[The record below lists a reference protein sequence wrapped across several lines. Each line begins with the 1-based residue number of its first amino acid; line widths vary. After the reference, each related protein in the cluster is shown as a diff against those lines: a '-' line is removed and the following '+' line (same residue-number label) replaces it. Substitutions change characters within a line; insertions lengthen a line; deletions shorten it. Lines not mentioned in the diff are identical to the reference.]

1 MPRSAKPRKSY
12 RPRLIGRPVLDR
24 MRNDLILPAYSALE
38 TLRAGTDPDAL
49 ESARHTLAALLD
61 YLWVALR
68 GAGRDLAITE
78 SGLNALRG
86 LIARH
91 DRTGTWRCTGE
102 ELQALRAAV
111 IHADQVLPLLR
122 TDQLTAAL
130 VAVNAAMA
138 RLVDTQQQPD
148 FGAAP

>member
-12 RPRLIGRPVLDR
+12 RPRLIGRPVLSR

-38 TLRAGTDPDAL
+38 TLRAGTDPEAL

-61 YLWVALR
+61 YLWVALTR
-68 GAGRDLAITE
+68 AGRDLEVTE
-78 SGLNALRG
+78 AGLDALRG

-102 ELQALRAAV
+102 ELQALRTAV
-111 IHADQVLPLLR
+111 VHADQEPPPLR
-122 TDQLTAAL
+122 TDQITAAL
-130 VAVNAAMA
+130 LTVDAAMLRIA
-138 RLVDTQQQPD
+138 GRAQTDA
-148 FGAAP
+148 GAAQ

>member
-1 MPRSAKPRKSY
+1 MPGNSKPRKAY
-12 RPRLIGRPVLDR
+12 RPRPIGRPVLDR

-38 TLRAGTDPDAL
+38 TLRSGTDYEAL

-68 GAGRDLAITE
+68 GARRDLAVTE
-78 SGLNALRG
+78 SGLDALRG

-91 DRTGTWRCTGE
+91 ERTGAWRCTGE

-111 IHADQVLPLLR
+111 VHADQVLPLLR
-122 TDQLTAAL
+122 TDQLARAL
-130 VAVNAAMA
+130 VVVNAAMA
-138 RLVDTQQQPD
+138 RIEPQEQH
-148 FGAAP
+148 A

>member
-1 MPRSAKPRKSY
+1 MPRSAKPRRAY
-12 RPRLIGRPVLDR
+12 RPRPIGRPVMDR

-38 TLRAGTDPDAL
+38 TLRGSDDPQAL

-61 YLWVALR
+61 YLWVALTR
-68 GAGRDLAITE
+68 ARRDVSAAE
-78 SGLNALRG
+78 SGLDALRG

-91 DRTGTWRCTGE
+91 RRTGTWRCTCE

-130 VAVNAAMA
+130 VTVSRAMDRIEEA
-138 RLVDTQQQPD
+138 QP
-148 FGAAP
+148 